1 MYSKSERLLIAR
13 FLFSKKTDGYI
24 SIFSWFSIIGIA
36 LGVSAIIIVMSV
48 MNGFRTDLVKRL
60 VGINSHLNIY
70 SNNNSIDSNTLQI
83 IKNKLPTN
91 EYINILSSIQT
102 KGLIIK
108 NEVSHGV
115 LIRGYDFI
123 DSKHYLF
130 DSIVEGNYIRNN
142 INEIIIGDSLAASIN
157 AKVGDKIKLAIP
169 KSDKTILGDIP
180 RFKTLIIKG
189 VFDFGLYEYDANLIF
204 IHSDLARK
212 LLLIGPKNYNQI
224 EIYTQYPENI
234 EILKSKILSI
244 IQANKLNLFAITWK
258 DRNSSLINALKVEKN
273 VMFLILTLIIFV
285 ASMNIISGLIIF
297 VKEKNKDIGILKT
310 FGLSDYSILKI
321 FFSIGM
327 MIGFMGAIL
336 GVLLGIIFSLNIDHI
351 QLFLETILSTKLFA
365 EEIYYLSSLPSEI
378 SIKEILIVFFTS
390 IFICIFSTI
399 FPALRSSNIDPIKT
413 IRNE

>member
-189 VFDFGLYEYDANLIF
+189 VFPVPPMVRLPTDI
-204 IHSDLARK
+204 
-212 LLLIGPKNYNQI
+212 
-224 EIYTQYPENI
+224 
-234 EILKSKILSI
+234 
-244 IQANKLNLFAITWK
+244 
-258 DRNSSLINALKVEKN
+258 
-273 VMFLILTLIIFV
+273 
-285 ASMNIISGLIIF
+285 
-297 VKEKNKDIGILKT
+297 IGILDLYT
-310 FGLSDYSILKI
+310 LKI
-321 FFSIGM
+321 FISYKKF
-327 MIGFMGAIL
+327 
-336 GVLLGIIFSLNIDHI
+336 LN
-351 QLFLETILSTKLFA
+351 
-365 EEIYYLSSLPSEI
+365 
-378 SIKEILIVFFTS
+378 
-390 IFICIFSTI
+390 
-399 FPALRSSNIDPIKT
+399 
-413 IRNE
+413 